1 MNTRRTHRRLYTAK
15 EMADA
20 RQAWID
26 ADLCAQEIDE
36 WKEWRHV
43 AAMEGGIIVPP
54 QGTRWDSWVEDDP
67 SERAIICRAM
77 REDPKLLLEAIRAP
91 GPASWSKVVA
101 LLYREWGERRDDSS
115 REESWER
122 RQRSYEPDRQEATES
137 LRTIMDRISGGAP

>member
-1 MNTRRTHRRLYTAK
+1 MDTRQTHRRLYTAK

-20 RQAWID
+20 RKAWDD
-26 ADLCAQEIDE
+26 ADLCAQEKAE
-36 WKEWRHV
+36 WKEWRHI

-54 QGTRWDSWVEDDP
+54 KGTRWDSWVADDP

-77 REDPKLLLEAIRAP
+77 REDPKLLLSAIRAP

-101 LLYREWGERRDDSS
+101 LLYREWGERRGDSE

-122 RQRSYEPDRQEATES
+122 RQRSYEPTREEAHSALTS
-137 LRTIMDRISGGAP
+137 IRDVLQSR